1 MIRQRNDRPRPD
13 HRPRLE
19 RHMTPQFA
27 GAPDGI
33 RLSDRLLIEWVAN
46 ASPGDAFPEPWSNA
60 HSPLQSMIRHLVEL
74 GVLPPPARDAPV
86 ATIARDATAAAKV
99 WLEHHP
105 PPAPQPD
112 PTPRG
117 ASRGRSWGR

>member
-1 MIRQRNDRPRPD
+1 
-13 HRPRLE
+13 
-19 RHMTPQFA
+19 MTPQFA

-33 RLSDRLLIEWVAN
+33 RLSDRLLVEWVAR
-46 ASPGDAFPEPWSNA
+46 ASPGDPFPEPWSQA
-60 HSPLQSMIRHLVEL
+60 HSPLQSMVGHLVQL
-74 GVLPPPARDAPV
+74 GVLQPPAPDTPV

-99 WLEHHP
+99 WLEQHP
-105 PPAPQPD
+105 PQEPTPD